1 VNEDSK
7 KAMFN
12 ISSPKYALAYYVFT
26 FLIVV
31 IILEVNREL
40 FLKSLE
46 LANTAPI
53 VIMVLNDLP
62 TWARLGVYFIG
73 GLVQVII
80 GTFCLLLLRYLLPEK
95 YRRYLTWRN
104 MK

>member
-12 ISSPKYALAYYVFT
+12 ISIPKYALAYYVFT

-46 LANTAPI
+46 LANTAPV

-80 GTFCLLLLRYLLPEK
+80 GAFCLLLLRYLLPEK